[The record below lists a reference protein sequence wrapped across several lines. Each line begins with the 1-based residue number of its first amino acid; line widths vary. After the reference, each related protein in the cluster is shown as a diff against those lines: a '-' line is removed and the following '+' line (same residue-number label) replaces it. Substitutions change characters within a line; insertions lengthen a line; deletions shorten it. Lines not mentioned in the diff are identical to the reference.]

1 MENSGEDWSR
11 AEVEATVAAYFAMLS
26 LELQGIPYNKSQYRR
41 DLKLLLQDRTDSAI
55 ERKHMNISAVL
66 IDMDAPHIDGYKP
79 YTNYQRSLLPE
90 VVEGQLAGNQA
101 LSILF
106 GELVDA
112 PAEIP
117 PIDDILRLLVD
128 PPDPPE
134 LYDRIRERQPRP
146 PRKTNFLGREALNR
160 RLGEAGEKFVLD
172 FERARLI
179 AANRESLAS
188 KIEHVSKTQGD
199 GAGFD
204 ILSYDITGRERLVEV
219 KTTRS
224 GKHTPFFVSA
234 NEVAVSRREI
244 ERYQVYRVFSFV
256 TAPRLF
262 IRRGAIDEG
271 FLLTPEQFI
280 ARVS

>member
-1 MENSGEDWSR
+1 MANSGEDWSR
-11 AEVEATVAAYFAMLS
+11 AEVEATVASYLEMLS
-26 LELQGIPYNKSQYRR
+26 LELRGIAYNKSQYRR
-41 DLKLLLQDRTDSAI
+41 DLKPLLQGRSDSAI

-66 IDMDAPHIDGYKP
+66 IDMDSPHIDGYKP
-79 YTNYQRSLLPE
+79 YSNYQRSLLPE
-90 VVEGQLAGNQA
+90 VVEGQLAKNQA
-101 LSILF
+101 LSNLF
-106 GELVDA
+106 DELVDA
-112 PAEIP
+112 PAEVP
-117 PIDDILRLLVD
+117 AIDDILKLLVD
-128 PPDPPE
+128 PPDPPQR
-134 LYDRIRERQPRP
+134 YDRIRERQPRP
-146 PRKTNFLGREALNR
+146 PRKTNFLRREALNR
-160 RLGEAGEKFVLD
+160 RLGASGERFVLD

-204 ILSYDITGRERLVEV
+204 ILSYDARGRERLVEV

-234 NEVAVSRREI
+234 NELEVSRREI
-244 ERYQVYRVFSFV
+244 ERYQIYRVFSFA

-262 IRRGAIDEG
+262 IRPGAIDEG